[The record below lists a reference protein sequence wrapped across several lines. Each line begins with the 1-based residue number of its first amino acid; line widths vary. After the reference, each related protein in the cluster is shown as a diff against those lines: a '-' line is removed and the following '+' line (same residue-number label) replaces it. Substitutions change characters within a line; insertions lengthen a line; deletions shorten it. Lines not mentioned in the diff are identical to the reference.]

1 MFLSSF
7 SYDSLTLGEALKK
20 PHRSQDFLF
29 SSLWLPNT
37 GKQGMQTWC
46 KHFFIFLHNTSDFLF
61 TILPIYC
68 FSLLPGF
75 QDSFWWKQRKKTVN
89 TTNLRQPRR
98 LLMLNFLKDFVP
110 PLLLLPT
117 DLHFHISV
125 LCVFFLSKWKL
136 VTQIVAFLYV
146 AYKQRQVSI
155 SAYPN
160 FLLNNDL
167 NQFGTVGWLA
177 KTWS

>member
-29 SSLWLPNT
+29 SSPWLPNT

-75 QDSFWWKQRKKTVN
+75 PDSFWWKQRKKKLWTQQTLDN
-89 TTNLRQPRR
+89 QEGCLCSTSSKTLS
-98 LLMLNFLKDFVP
+98 LLFFFSPQICISTFLCF
-110 PLLLLPT
+110 
-117 DLHFHISV
+117 
-125 LCVFFLSKWKL
+125 VFFFSL
-136 VTQIVAFLYV
+136 
-146 AYKQRQVSI
+146 QVKSCY
-155 SAYPN
+155 SDSGL
-160 FLLNNDL
+160 FVCGL
-167 NQFGTVGWLA
+167 
-177 KTWS
+177 